1 MRAAAGATAVPLC
14 GYIPRVM
21 SNLSALELAY
31 CAAVIFIA
39 YGLRGSTGFGSVIG
53 MPLLALV
60 LPMKVLVPV
69 WTLLGFASSVAIIGR
84 ERHNVDTA
92 AFIAFIPWCLLG
104 IAMGLYVFTRFDSR
118 MLAQGLGILII
129 AYALIALWNA
139 MRAPHQAITL
149 PRGTGPLSGTV
160 SGLVGAI
167 FGTMGSMFF
176 VVFLD
181 TRKLPKAQFR
191 ATMSA
196 MLLLLSTVR
205 GIGYYSVGEFTR
217 ETWWMFAAAFP
228 AMLLGIY
235 TGDRIHLR
243 LSETTFRRAA
253 CTTLLLCGTILLLK

>member
-1 MRAAAGATAVPLC
+1 MN
-14 GYIPRVM
+14 
-21 SNLSALELAY
+21 NLSAPELAY

-84 ERHNVDTA
+84 ERHNVDIA
-92 AFIAFIPWCLLG
+92 AFIAFIPWCLIG
-104 IAMGLYVFTRFDSR
+104 IAMGLYVFTQFDSR
-118 MLAQGLGILII
+118 MLAHGLGILII
-129 AYALIALWNA
+129 VYAFIALWNA
-139 MRAPHQAITL
+139 MRAPQQAITL
-149 PRGTGPLSGTV
+149 PPGTGPVSGTV

-176 VVFLD
+176 VIFLD
-181 TRKLPKAQFR
+181 TRRLPKAQFR

-205 GIGYYSVGEFTR
+205 GIGYYSVGEFTHD
-217 ETWWMFAAAFP
+217 TWWMFAAAFP
-228 AMLLGIY
+228 AMLLGIFV
-235 TGDRIHLR
+235 GDRIHLR

-253 CTTLLLCGTILLLK
+253 CATLLLCGATLLVK